1 MTDST
6 SAISARPQPANT
18 TMVTAT
24 GPKVTQVEQGKS
36 ATKEIS
42 PVSSVLADRESAVA
56 SLNDVSEEIR
66 EAMIVLNE
74 TLSFGPTSASI
85 SKDNELNTFIV
96 RIFDDTNGEIIREI
110 PNEAM
115 QRFARNLREIQG
127 LIFDKH
133 MRPFVSRSKETLSYF
148 PM

>member
-1 MTDST
+1 MTDTT
-6 SAISARPQPANT
+6 SAISATPPPANT
-18 TMVTAT
+18 ATRIVTE
-24 GPKVTQVEQGKS
+24 PKVTQVEQGKS

-133 MRPFVSRSKETLSYF
+133 M
-148 PM
+148 

>member
-18 TMVTAT
+18 TMRTAT
-24 GPKVTQVEQGKS
+24 EPKVTQVEQGKS

-56 SLNDVSEEIR
+56 SLNDVSVEIR

-133 MRPFVSRSKETLSYF
+133 M
-148 PM
+148 

>member
-56 SLNDVSEEIR
+56 SLNDVSVEIR

-133 MRPFVSRSKETLSYF
+133 M
-148 PM
+148 

>member
-1 MTDST
+1 MSDLT
-6 SAISARPQPANT
+6 SAISASPPPANART
-18 TMVTAT
+18 QTVTE
-24 GPKVTQVEQGKS
+24 PKVTQAAQGKS

-56 SLNDVSEEIR
+56 SLNDVSVEIR

-133 MRPFVSRSKETLSYF
+133 M
-148 PM
+148 

>member
-18 TMVTAT
+18 TMRTAPE
-24 GPKVTQVEQGKS
+24 PKVTQVEQGKS

-133 MRPFVSRSKETLSYF
+133 M
-148 PM
+148 